1 MEHFDFDEIVP
12 RRGTCSVKWDD
23 GVPDGVLPMWV
34 ADMDFRTAPA
44 VVEALRRRVEH
55 GIYGYAIPPE
65 AYAESIRGWF
75 LRRHGWAPERE
86 WIHPVTGVIPA
97 LSAILRAMTRPGDK
111 VLIQPPVYNHFYI
124 AIANSGC
131 TPEESNLVLDGN
143 RYRIDFEDLERRA
156 ADPAVKL
163 MLLCNPHNPAGRVW
177 TPDELRRIGEICLR
191 HDLFI
196 IADEIHC
203 ELVMPGFR
211 YTPFASLDERF
222 RQHSVTCTSPSKAFN
237 LAGLQVANIFA
248 ADPDTRGRIVRALEI
263 NETGM
268 ISPFAI
274 EALMAAYN
282 EGDAWLDALNEYL
295 WGNYVELRDHFA
307 ARLPQFPVLPL
318 EGTYL
323 VWIDCRAAG
332 LSSAELDRRL
342 TAEARVRINPRS
354 DVRCRRRGL
363 HPGEHRL
370 PAGTAARGNQ
380 THNRSVDLII
390 ILL

>member
-1 MEHFDFDEIVP
+1 MIDRYTRPEMGHIFSLEN
-12 RRGTCSVKWDD
+12 K
-23 GVPDGVLPMWV
+23 
-34 ADMDFRTAPA
+34 
-44 VVEALRRRVEH
+44 
-55 GIYGYAIPPE
+55 YAIWQEIEVLACE
-65 AYAESIRGWF
+65 AHAEM
-75 LRRHGWAPERE
+75 
-86 WIHPVTGVIPA
+86 GVIGITKEEAAWIREHAAFNKDEVDAIEAVTNHDVIAFLTNMGEYIDRDVPEGQPKPSRWVHFGMTSSDLGDTA
-97 LSAILRAMTRPGDK
+97 LCYQLVQATDIL
-111 VLIQPPVYNHFYI
+111 I
-124 AIANSGC
+124 
-131 TPEESNLVLDGN
+131 
-143 RYRIDFEDLERRA
+143 EDCR
-156 ADPAVKL
+156 KL
-163 MLLCNPHNPAGRVW
+163 
-177 TPDELRRIGEICLR
+177 GEICLR

-307 ARLPQFPVLPL
+307 ARLPQFLVLPL

-342 TAEARVRINPRS
+342 TAEARVRINP
-354 DVRCRRRGL
+354 GAMYGAA
-363 HPGEHRL
+363 GEGFIRVNIACPRAL
-370 PAGTAARGNQ
+370 LREGIKRMT
-380 THNRSVDLII
+380 DL
-390 ILL
+390 LTR

>member
-1 MEHFDFDEIVP
+1 M
-12 RRGTCSVKWDD
+12 
-23 GVPDGVLPMWV
+23 
-34 ADMDFRTAPA
+34 
-44 VVEALRRRVEH
+44 
-55 GIYGYAIPPE
+55 
-65 AYAESIRGWF
+65 
-75 LRRHGWAPERE
+75 
-86 WIHPVTGVIPA
+86 
-97 LSAILRAMTRPGDK
+97 
-111 VLIQPPVYNHFYI
+111 
-124 AIANSGC
+124 
-131 TPEESNLVLDGN
+131 
-143 RYRIDFEDLERRA
+143 
-156 ADPAVKL
+156 
-163 MLLCNPHNPAGRVW
+163 
-177 TPDELRRIGEICLR
+177 GEICLR
-191 HDLFI
+191 HGVLVV
-196 IADEIHC
+196 ADEIHC

-342 TAEARVRINPRS
+342 TAEARVRINP
-354 DVRCRRRGL
+354 GAMYGAA
-363 HPGEHRL
+363 GEGFIRVNIACPRAL
-370 PAGTAARGNQ
+370 LREGIKRMT
-380 THNRSVDLII
+380 DL
-390 ILL
+390 LTR